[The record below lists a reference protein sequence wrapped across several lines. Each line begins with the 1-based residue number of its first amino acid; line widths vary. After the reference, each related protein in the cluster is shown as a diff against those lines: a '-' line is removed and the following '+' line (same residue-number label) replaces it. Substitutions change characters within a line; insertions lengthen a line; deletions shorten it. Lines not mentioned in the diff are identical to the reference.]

1 LFNYNPPGMFNFKTK
16 SLFGQ
21 TKQLEREIDQFVDIL
36 SEVGLVFKSIV
47 SLYLNNGNT
56 DKFDEMVKQ
65 VSGMESKADK
75 ITKDVERALFEESLI
90 PDARSDVLR
99 LLEHMD
105 ELIGMY
111 QGNCYHFSI
120 QKPDF
125 PKEFHIDLISQSETA
140 VKCVESLCLTT
151 RSFFRDIKSESD
163 NAHKVTFYEKES
175 DKKFTSFVRRIFDS
189 ELHLDQKMHLRY
201 FVEKIDRICDQA
213 EDIADEIKIY
223 AIKRSM

>member
-1 LFNYNPPGMFNFKTK
+1 MFGFKTE

-65 VSGMESKADK
+65 VSEMESKADK
-75 ITKDVERALFEESLI
+75 ITKEVERTLYEETLI

-125 PKEFHIDLISQSETA
+125 PKDFHEDLINLSET
-140 VKCVESLCLTT
+140 VVNCVESLCLTV
-151 RSFFRDIKSESD
+151 RSFFRDIKSVRD

-175 DKKFTSFVRRIFDS
+175 DIQFSSLARKIFDS
-189 ELHLDQKMHLRY
+189 KLPLDQKMHLRY

-213 EDIADEIKIY
+213 EDIADEIQIY
-223 AIKRSM
+223 AIKRSI

>member
-1 LFNYNPPGMFNFKTK
+1 MFSFRTK

-36 SEVGLVFKSIV
+36 SEVGLIFKSIV
-47 SLYLNNGNT
+47 PSYLTNGST
-56 DKFDEMVKQ
+56 DKFDEMVEQ
-65 VSGMESKADK
+65 VSEMESKADK
-75 ITKDVERALFEESLI
+75 ITKEVERTLYEETLI
-90 PDARSDVLR
+90 PDSRSDVLR

-120 QKPDF
+120 QKPNF
-125 PKEFHIDLISQSETA
+125 PKEFHDDLINLSRT
-140 VKCVESLCLTT
+140 VVNCVESLCITV
-151 RSFFRDIKSESD
+151 RSFFRDIKSVRD

-175 DKKFTSFVRRIFDS
+175 DKQFSTLARKIFNS
-189 ELHLDQKMHLRY
+189 EMSLEQKMHLRY

-213 EDIADEIKIY
+213 EDIADEIQIY
-223 AIKRSM
+223 AIKRSI

>member
-1 LFNYNPPGMFNFKTK
+1 MFGFKTE

-47 SLYLNNGNT
+47 SLYLNNGNSE
-56 DKFDEMVKQ
+56 KFDGMVEQ
-65 VSGMESKADK
+65 VRGMESKADK
-75 ITKDVERALFEESLI
+75 ITKEVERTLYEETLI

-125 PKEFHIDLISQSETA
+125 PKEFHRDLISLCET
-140 VKCVESLCLTT
+140 VVNCVESLCLTV
-151 RSFFRDIKSESD
+151 RSFFRDTKSVRD

-175 DKKFTSFVRRIFDS
+175 DMQFSSLARKIFDS
-189 ELHLDQKMHLRY
+189 DLPLDQKMHLRY

-213 EDIADEIKIY
+213 EDIADEIQIY
-223 AIKRSM
+223 AIKRSI

>member
-1 LFNYNPPGMFNFKTK
+1 MFGFKTE

-75 ITKDVERALFEESLI
+75 ITKEVERALYEETLI

-125 PKEFHIDLISQSETA
+125 PKEFHRDLISLCET
-140 VKCVESLCLTT
+140 VVNCVESLCLTV
-151 RSFFRDIKSESD
+151 RSFFRDTKSVRD
-163 NAHKVTFYEKES
+163 DAHKVTFYEKES
-175 DKKFTSFVRRIFDS
+175 DIQFSSLARKIFDS
-189 ELHLDQKMHLRY
+189 KLPLDQKMHLRY

-213 EDIADEIKIY
+213 EDIADEIQIY
-223 AIKRSM
+223 AIKRSI

>member
-1 LFNYNPPGMFNFKTK
+1 MFGFKTE

-47 SLYLNNGNT
+47 LKYLNDGHS

-65 VSGMESKADK
+65 VSGMESRADK
-75 ITKDVERALFEESLI
+75 ITKEVERTLYEETLI

-125 PKEFHIDLISQSETA
+125 PKNFHKDLINLSETA
-140 VKCVESLCLTT
+140 VNCVESLCLTV
-151 RSFFRDIKSESD
+151 RSFFRDIKSVRD

-175 DKKFTSFVRRIFDS
+175 DMQFSSLARKIFDS
-189 ELHLDQKMHLRY
+189 DMPLDQKMHLRY

-213 EDIADEIKIY
+213 EDIADEIQIY
-223 AIKRSM
+223 AIKRSI

>member
-1 LFNYNPPGMFNFKTK
+1 MFGFKTE

-75 ITKDVERALFEESLI
+75 ITKEVERALYEESLI

-125 PKEFHIDLISQSETA
+125 PKEFHKDLISLSDT
-140 VKCVESLCLTT
+140 VVNCVESLCLTV
-151 RSFFRDIKSESD
+151 RSFFRDTKSVRD

-175 DKKFTSFVRRIFDS
+175 DIQFSSLARKIFNSD
-189 ELHLDQKMHLRY
+189 LPLDQKMHLRY
-201 FVEKIDRICDQA
+201 FVEKIDRICDHA
-213 EDIADEIKIY
+213 EDIADEIQIY
-223 AIKRSM
+223 TIKRSV

>member
-1 LFNYNPPGMFNFKTK
+1 MFGFKTE

-36 SEVGLVFKSIV
+36 SEVGLIFKSIV
-47 SLYLNNGNT
+47 SLYLNNGNA

-65 VSGMESKADK
+65 VSEMESKADK
-75 ITKDVERALFEESLI
+75 ITKEVERTLYEETLI

-125 PKEFHIDLISQSETA
+125 PKEFHGDLISLCET
-140 VKCVESLCLTT
+140 VVNCVESLCLTV
-151 RSFFRDIKSESD
+151 RSFFRNIKSVRD

-175 DKKFTSFVRRIFDS
+175 DIQFSSLARKIFNSD
-189 ELHLDQKMHLRY
+189 LPLDQKMHLRY

-213 EDIADEIKIY
+213 EDIADEIQIY
-223 AIKRSM
+223 SIKRSI

>member
-1 LFNYNPPGMFNFKTK
+1 MFGFKTE

-47 SLYLNNGNT
+47 SLYLNNGNN

-75 ITKDVERALFEESLI
+75 ITKEVERALYEETLI

-125 PKEFHIDLISQSETA
+125 PKEFHGDLISLCET
-140 VKCVESLCLTT
+140 VVNCVESLCLTV
-151 RSFFRDIKSESD
+151 RSFFRDTKSVRD

-175 DKKFTSFVRRIFDS
+175 DIQFSSLARRIFNSD
-189 ELHLDQKMHLRY
+189 LPLDQKMHLRY
-201 FVEKIDRICDQA
+201 FVEKIDRICDHA
-213 EDIADEIKIY
+213 EDIADEIQIY
-223 AIKRSM
+223 TIKRSV

>member
-1 LFNYNPPGMFNFKTK
+1 MFGFKTE

-65 VSGMESKADK
+65 VSEMESKADK
-75 ITKDVERALFEESLI
+75 ITKEVERALYEETLI

-125 PKEFHIDLISQSETA
+125 PKDFHEDLINLSET
-140 VKCVESLCLTT
+140 VVNCVESLCLTV
-151 RSFFRDIKSESD
+151 RSFFRDIKSVRD

-175 DKKFTSFVRRIFDS
+175 DIQFSSLARKIFDS
-189 ELHLDQKMHLRY
+189 KLPLDQKMHLRY

-213 EDIADEIKIY
+213 EDIADEIQIY
-223 AIKRSM
+223 AIKRSI

>member
-1 LFNYNPPGMFNFKTK
+1 MFSFKTE
-16 SLFGQ
+16 SIFGQ
-21 TKQLEREIDQFVDIL
+21 TKKLEREIDHFVDIL
-36 SEVGLVFKSIV
+36 SEVGLMFKKIIP
-47 SLYLNNGNT
+47 LYLSNGAS

-65 VSGMESKADK
+65 VSEMESKADK
-75 ITKDVERALFEESLI
+75 ITKEVERTLYEETLI
-90 PDARSDVLR
+90 PDSRSDVLR

-125 PKEFHIDLISQSETA
+125 PKEFHEDLKNLTET
-140 VKCVESLCLTT
+140 VVNCVESLCLTV
-151 RSFFRDIKSESD
+151 RSFFRDIKSVRD

-175 DKKFTSFVRRIFDS
+175 DIQFSTLARKIFDAD
-189 ELHLDQKMHLRY
+189 LTLDQKMHLRY

-213 EDIADEIKIY
+213 EDIADEIQIY
-223 AIKRSM
+223 AIKRAI

>member
-1 LFNYNPPGMFNFKTK
+1 MFGFKTE

-65 VSGMESKADK
+65 VSEMESKADK
-75 ITKDVERALFEESLI
+75 ITKEVERTLYEETLI

-125 PKEFHIDLISQSETA
+125 PKDFHKDLINLSET
-140 VKCVESLCLTT
+140 VVNCVESLCLTT
-151 RSFFRDIKSESD
+151 RSFFRDMKSVRD

-175 DKKFTSFVRRIFDS
+175 DIQFSSLARKIFNSD
-189 ELHLDQKMHLRY
+189 LPLDQKMHLRY

-213 EDIADEIKIY
+213 EDIADEIQIY
-223 AIKRSM
+223 AIKRSI